1 MLHHLTKITEVVRWS
16 YFYLRRSCGLKT
28 IFCKLWFGVL
38 FSNFFRVSCAVWRSR
53 LPWFMFE
60 NPRNQFDWSCLPTQC
75 CNFYVAFREISF
87 PNFGCYL
94 VFSFPDAQLL
104 ISWTHYCNTLKQL
117 LANSRVLSPAVS
129 ISPNNIFEI
138 LGNSSHA
145 SSGQQLAVH
154 HSCILKPTD
163 LFVKIVVSPSS
174 KQKIT
179 GLYLN
184 WKPSFH
190 QERHVW
196 MDGRKGV
203 STPFNV

>member
-60 NPRNQFDWSCLPTQC
+60 NPRNQFDWSCLSTQC

-138 LGNSSHA
+138 LGNSSRKQWSATCGPSLLHIKA
-145 SSGQQLAVH
+145 DRPFRKNSCKPIFKTKDNRTVFELKTFVSSRTTCLNGW
-154 HSCILKPTD
+154 
-163 LFVKIVVSPSS
+163 S
-174 KQKIT
+174 KRSLDAI
-179 GLYLN
+179 
-184 WKPSFH
+184 
-190 QERHVW
+190 
-196 MDGRKGV
+196 
-203 STPFNV
+203 